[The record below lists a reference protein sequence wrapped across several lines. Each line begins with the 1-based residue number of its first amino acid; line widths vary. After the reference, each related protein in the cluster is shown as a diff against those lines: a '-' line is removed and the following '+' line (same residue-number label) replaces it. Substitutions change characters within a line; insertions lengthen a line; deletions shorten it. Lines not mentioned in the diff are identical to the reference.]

1 MGRRVIAFGLAVLVA
16 ATTAFAGDRRKAWH
30 GTGWG
35 ESSEELARQFG
46 ARAVALAPPIEFGD
60 SYADIALR
68 DEALG
73 GYPFT
78 VYFQMDRTSR
88 GLKRIQFERQRHGA
102 NARIFAATL
111 DALAA
116 EYGPP
121 TKLCARD
128 PRRANGYQGSI
139 ERLWVL
145 DGMVIRASFRDTT
158 LEASEGCPIGSPPG
172 LGACGLTAHLFVQI
186 TPPSAGAE
194 ACR

>member
-1 MGRRVIAFGLAVLVA
+1 MDGRVIAFGLALLA
-16 ATTAFAGDRRKAWH
+16 AAMPALAGDRCMTWH

-46 ARAVALAPPIEFGD
+46 GRAVVLKPPIEFGD

-68 DEALG
+68 DEPLG
-73 GYPFT
+73 GYRFT
-78 VYFQMDRTSR
+78 VYFQMDRASR

-102 NARIFAATL
+102 NARIFAATVG
-111 DALAA
+111 ALAA

-121 TKLCARD
+121 TKLCASD

-172 LGACGLTAHLFVQI
+172 IGACGLTAHLFVQI